1 MGNLEIGLEI
11 VTKSLTS
18 VEKATSIILENIP
31 TLSSHEVPI
40 INAFGRTLSQA
51 VIAKISN
58 PPEDVSSMD
67 GYAIRNKDLKLGIK
81 TFSIIDES
89 IAGKKS
95 IKTIGSGETIRIF
108 TGAVLPDGSDRIIIQ
123 EDVNFL
129 SNKKISI
136 NEKKLDK
143 SNFFVRKKG
152 SDFKSNENLLEEG
165 EILNA
170 GNYH

>member
-1 MGNLEIGLEI
+1 MENLENGLEI

-67 GYAIRNKDLKLGIK
+67 GYAVRNEDLKLGIK
-81 TFSIIDES
+81 
-89 IAGKKS
+89 
-95 IKTIGSGETIRIF
+95 
-108 TGAVLPDGSDRIIIQ
+108 
-123 EDVNFL
+123 N
-129 SNKKISI
+129 
-136 NEKKLDK
+136 
-143 SNFFVRKKG
+143 
-152 SDFKSNENLLEEG
+152 
-165 EILNA
+165 
-170 GNYH
+170 